1 MNSFKITPNLLKE
14 NKQVVAIGEE
24 RGGKISEKGEGN
36 KEVQISSYEINV
48 LPVWNVQCE
57 EYSQ

>member
-24 RGGKISEKGEGN
+24 RGGKISEKGQGN
-36 KEVQISSYEINV
+36 KEVQISSYKINV
-48 LPVWNVQCE
+48 LPV
-57 EYSQ
+57 